1 MKRYEHRTG
10 LTLVEMLIVIAII
23 AILAVMV
30 ISVATRIENR
40 AKEQLTES
48 TIALLNDALTQFN
61 DYGYQYKNAYAEF
74 KFPLDC
80 TGFSQADLKTT
91 LENALGATTVAIVGV
106 NDPNYSGSEVLYFFL
121 SQVPESRQTLDKI
134 DKALITNKTGKNGS
148 AMILTID
155 STSYSLYGII
165 DPWKTP
171 LRYDYYYEGAPTVA
185 DMVKTKRAF
194 PVLTSAGSDRTFGT
208 NDDIKSR

>member
-40 AKEQLTES
+40 AKEQRTES
-48 TIALLNDALTQFN
+48 TIALLNAALTQFN
-61 DYGYQYKNAYAEF
+61 DYGYQYKNSAYSEF

-80 TGFSQADLKTT
+80 TGFSQADIGKTLT
-91 LENALGATTVAIVGV
+91 NALGTLVTIVSG
-106 NDPNYSGSEVLYFFL
+106 DPNSGSEVLYFFL

-134 DKALITNKTGKNGS
+134 DKALITNKDENKNP
-148 AMILTID
+148 MTTKITISGTD
-155 STSYSLYGII
+155 TVYPLYRII

-171 LRYDYYYEGAPTVA
+171 LRYDYYYDESDP
-185 DMVKTKRAF
+185 KTKRAF
-194 PVLTSAGSDRTFGT
+194 PVITSAGPDRKFDT